1 MSKKQKSL
9 DISEITLST
18 QILHYIRGMSEEER
32 LRFINE
38 LLQEPYEELD
48 GNTSY
53 LEAYYNYDFEKWIY
67 KLSLVLIFW
76 NFIIFLG
83 LFLIYKLNNALIL
96 QMDKVL
102 NFTNQVAY
110 ISFIVF

>member
-1 MSKKQKSL
+1 MSKKTEVFGY
-9 DISEITLST
+9 IEITSST

-53 LEAYYNYDFEKWIY
+53 LEAYYNYDFEK
-67 KLSLVLIFW
+67 
-76 NFIIFLG
+76 
-83 LFLIYKLNNALIL
+83 
-96 QMDKVL
+96 MD
-102 NFTNQVAY
+102 
-110 ISFIVF
+110 I

>member
-1 MSKKQKSL
+1 MSKKTEVFGH
-9 DISEITLST
+9 IEITSST

-53 LEAYYNYDFEKWIY
+53 LEAYYNYDFEK
-67 KLSLVLIFW
+67 
-76 NFIIFLG
+76 
-83 LFLIYKLNNALIL
+83 
-96 QMDKVL
+96 MD
-102 NFTNQVAY
+102 
-110 ISFIVF
+110 I